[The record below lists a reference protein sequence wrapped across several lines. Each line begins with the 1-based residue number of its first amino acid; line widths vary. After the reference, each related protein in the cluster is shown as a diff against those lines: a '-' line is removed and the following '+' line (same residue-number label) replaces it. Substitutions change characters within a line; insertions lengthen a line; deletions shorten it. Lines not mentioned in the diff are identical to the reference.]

1 MKRYLSALATLTVLS
16 IPVGVEAQDTE
27 WNRYTLEGLGGVFVR
42 ADADGACES
51 AGVTASSL
59 LAESALKLIEADV
72 DVLTEEQMLEH
83 PGLPELRI
91 TVECVAG
98 AGNGTAGTLAYGVS
112 VRVQQSVQMIRD
124 TQVTLPEAV
133 TWYATEIGIASSDDA
148 AAALQGAIDGKIA
161 EFAAAYVAANTE
173 ESGN

>member
-1 MKRYLSALATLTVLS
+1 MKPHLSVMAALTVLLS
-16 IPVGVEAQDTE
+16 PVGLEAQDTE
-27 WNRYTLEGLGGVFVR
+27 WNRYTLQGLGGVFVR
-42 ADADGACES
+42 TEADAACES

-59 LAESALKLIEADV
+59 LAESAIKLIEANV
-72 DVLTEEQMLEH
+72 DVLTEQQMLEN

-124 TQVTLPEAV
+124 RQVTLPEAV
-133 TWYATEIGIASSDDA
+133 TWYATEIGVASSDDA
-148 AAALQGAIDGKIA
+148 AAALERAIDGKIA